1 MQRLAAFDPPE
12 YVHWAADP
20 EVVAEFRA
28 QLEVDAWRRSRV
40 AALPR
45 ELLLGLY
52 RGLLRNRLRDIQL
65 KRWVMQGVLSK
76 AWLGTGEEAVTIG
89 AVHALRR
96 GAGGDVVGP
105 MIRNASACHEM
116 GMAIADLLRI
126 DLGTADTPLRGRD
139 LHAGDLDHGVL
150 APISMV
156 GSLVPVCA
164 GIALAFR
171 QRGEP
176 RVALTWVG
184 DGAARTGECHE
195 GLSLAA
201 AQSLPLVVILQDN
214 RVALGTAFETHSRVP
229 LTELARAYVP
239 GGAIT
244 CHGNNVLDV
253 HVATARAVARCR
265 EGGGPAIVVATTGRM
280 GGHATHDEGE
290 ARRILPAAHFS
301 YWGARDPVALY
312 EHDLL
317 ERLGDGGRRDAVAA
331 EMAAI
336 EAEVAGEIESA
347 AVAALASR
355 ERVPAAVETVADGV
369 HAPAGTAI
377 PER

>member
-1 MQRLAAFDPPE
+1 MQRFAAFDPPE
-12 YVHWAADP
+12 YVHWTAGP
-20 EVVAEFRA
+20 EVVAEYRA
-28 QLEVDAWRRSRV
+28 QLEVEAWRRNRV

-45 ELLLGLY
+45 PLLLELY
-52 RGLLRNRLRDIQL
+52 RGLVRNRLRDIQL

-96 GAGGDVVGP
+96 GRGADVVGP
-105 MIRNASACHEM
+105 MIRNAGACHEM
-116 GMAIADLLRI
+116 GMAMADLLRI
-126 DLGTADTPLRGRD
+126 DLGTADTPLGGRD
-139 LHAGDLDHGVL
+139 LHAGDLDHGVI

-201 AQSLPLVVILQDN
+201 AGSLPLVVILQDN
-214 RVALGTAFETHSRVP
+214 RVALGTAFEAHSRVP
-229 LTELARAYVP
+229 LTELARAYVAD
-239 GGAIT
+239 GAIT

-253 HVATARAVARCR
+253 HVATARAVERCR
-265 EGGGPAIVVATTGRM
+265 AGEGPAIVVATTGRM

-290 ARRILPAAHFS
+290 ARRILPAAHFR

-312 EHDLL
+312 EHDLID
-317 ERLGDGGRRDAVAA
+317 RLDAGSGRDAVVA
-331 EMAAI
+331 ELAAI
-336 EAEVAGEIESA
+336 EAEVLREIEDA
-347 AVAALASR
+347 AAAALASR
-355 ERVPAAVETVADGV
+355 EQVPAAVATVADGV
-369 HAPAGTAI
+369 YAATGTVT